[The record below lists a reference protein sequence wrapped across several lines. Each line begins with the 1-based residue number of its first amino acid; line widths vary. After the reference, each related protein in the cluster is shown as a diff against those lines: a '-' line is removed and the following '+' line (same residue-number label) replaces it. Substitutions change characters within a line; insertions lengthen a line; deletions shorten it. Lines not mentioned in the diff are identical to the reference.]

1 MNQSV
6 LPGFEFL
13 LMGTKEII
21 QEYPKAQTVGE
32 LDKMLLKVCHEA
44 NNESISDAE
53 FRGMIYGLMLRKW
66 RIGCQRSGLPKD
78 IALAVQ

>member
-13 LMGTKEII
+13 LMVTKEIM
-21 QEYPKAQTVGE
+21 QEYP
-32 LDKMLLKVCHEA
+32 KVCHEA

-53 FRGMIYGLMLRKW
+53 FRGMIYDLMLRKVELMED
-66 RIGCQRSGLPKD
+66 RMPK
-78 IALAVQ
+78 VQLT

>member
-13 LMGTKEII
+13 LMGTKEIM

-32 LDKMLLKVCHEA
+32 VNEMLLKVCHEV
-44 NNESISDAE
+44 NNESITDAE
-53 FRGMIYGLMLRKW
+53 FRAMIYDLMRRKIELMEDQMPEV
-66 RIGCQRSGLPKD
+66 RLN
-78 IALAVQ
+78 

>member
-21 QEYPKAQTVGE
+21 QEYPKAQTV
-32 LDKMLLKVCHEA
+32 A
-44 NNESISDAE
+44 NWIKCS
-53 FRGMIYGLMLRKW
+53 
-66 RIGCQRSGLPKD
+66 
-78 IALAVQ
+78 

>member
-13 LMGTKEII
+13 LMGTKEIM

-32 LDKMLLKVCHEA
+32 LNEMLLKVCHEA
-44 NNESISDAE
+44 NNASISDSE
-53 FRGMIYGLMLRKW
+53 FRAIIYELMLKKMELVEDRMPQV
-66 RIGCQRSGLPKD
+66 RRN
-78 IALAVQ
+78 

>member
-44 NNESISDAE
+44 NNE
-53 FRGMIYGLMLRKW
+53 
-66 RIGCQRSGLPKD
+66 
-78 IALAVQ
+78 